1 MREQTK
7 MTADDAQRFDSY
19 SVANAVK
26 VTSNLS
32 CGCQPY
38 VDVFTFRRWLA
49 QGFAVQRGQ
58 HAIKIPVVK
67 MIEREDRETGEK
79 TTRRILGSGAVFC
92 RCQVAPARR
101 QS

>member
-1 MREQTK
+1 MNQTK
-7 MTADDAQRFDSY
+7 MTAEDARTFQTFSIHNAAA
-19 SVANAVK
+19 VAAA
-26 VTSNLS
+26 LP

-67 MIEREDRETGEK
+67 TVEREDRETGEK

-92 RCQVAPARR
+92 RCHVGPARR